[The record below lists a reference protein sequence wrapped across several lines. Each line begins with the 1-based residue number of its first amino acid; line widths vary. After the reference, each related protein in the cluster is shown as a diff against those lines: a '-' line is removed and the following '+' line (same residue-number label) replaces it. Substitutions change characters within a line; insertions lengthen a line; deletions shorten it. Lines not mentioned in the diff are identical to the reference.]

1 MHVIL
6 LFTYGYSLKLWH
18 ESGALERELTYYKR
32 LSREGNIK
40 FTFITFGEEDDLNY
54 SNEFDI
60 FPIYKYLKIRKSR
73 TLSYLQSFY
82 IPFIIKKNINDFDL
96 IKQNQLIGSWISI
109 LLKILTG
116 KPLFIR
122 TGYDMYKFSIED
134 DKKWFVR
141 FLYKKLTAL
150 SLKYSDLYS
159 VSNAQDKYFLNKNF
173 TNKNKIVI
181 RPNWVLS
188 AERSSIEN
196 RNKNSILNV
205 GRLERQKNQIE
216 LIRALKN
223 TDFNLVIYGEGSL
236 KNFLLQKSNELNVQT
251 KINNVVQ
258 YHDLLEIYKQYKFFV
273 LSSDFEGNPKVLL
286 EAMAAGCIVIAK
298 NIPNNKELIKNS
310 EDGFLYSDEKE
321 LKSLFD
327 NFTKGNIDF
336 VSISNK
342 AIKKVENN
350 YSIEK
355 LLRDEITDLKNLIN

>member
-18 ESGALERELTYYKR
+18 ESGALEREIIYYKR
-32 LSREGNIK
+32 LSNEGNIK
-40 FTFITFGEEDDLNY
+40 FTFVTFGEEDDLNY
-54 SNEFDI
+54 SNEFDV
-60 FPIYKYLKIRKSR
+60 FPIYKHLKKRKSR
-73 TLSYLQSFY
+73 ILRYLQSFY
-82 IPFIIKKNINDFDL
+82 IPFIIKKNIIDFDL

-116 KPLFIR
+116 KPLFLR

-134 DKKWFVR
+134 NKKWFVR

-150 SLKYSDLYS
+150 SLRYSDLYS
-159 VSNAQDKYFLNKNF
+159 VSSSQDEYFLNKNF
-173 TNKNKIVI
+173 TNKNKIII

-188 AERSSIEN
+188 VEQSSIES

-216 LIRALKN
+216 LIRALEN
-223 TDFNLVIYGEGSL
+223 TNFNLVIYGEGSL
-236 KNFLLQKSNELNVQT
+236 RNFLLEKSNELNVQT
-251 KINNVVQ
+251 KINNIVQ
-258 YHDLLEIYKQYKFFV
+258 YHDLLEVYKQHKFFV
-273 LSSDFEGNPKVLL
+273 LPSDFEGNPKVLL

-298 NIPNNKELIKNS
+298 NIPNNKELIENNQ
-310 EDGFLYSDEKE
+310 DGFLYSDEKE
-321 LKSLFD
+321 LNTLFK
-327 NFTKGNIDF
+327 NFTVGDIDF
-336 VSISNK
+336 ASISNK

-355 LLRDEITDLKNLIN
+355 LLKDEIRDLKNLKN